1 MSTEIF
7 DKTGRTTLKRH
18 PERGKFDRAEVY
30 PILDEAL
37 ICHVGFNIEGQPYV
51 IPTSFA
57 RIDDTVMI
65 HGSAASRMLRAVQG
79 GIPVCVTVT
88 ILDGLVLARSVYNS
102 SMNYRSVVMLG
113 EARLV
118 TDPKEKWDALLA
130 FSEHMLKG
138 RWDEAREPSALELKA
153 TSVLSLPLEEV
164 SAKVRKGDPIDDKED
179 HALPVWAGVV
189 PITLTMSAPISD
201 PQLAAG
207 TAVSSSVKARLK
219 DVS

>member
-1 MSTEIF
+1 MSTDLF
-7 DKTGRTTLKRH
+7 DRTGRTTLKRH

-51 IPTSFA
+51 IPTGFA

-164 SAKVRKGDPIDDKED
+164 SAKIRKGDPIDEKED
-179 HALPVWAGVV
+179 YALPVWAGVV
-189 PITLTMSAPISD
+189 PIRLAMSAPISD
-201 PQLAAG
+201 PQLAGG
-207 TAVSSSVKARLK
+207 TEVSPSVKARLK